1 MRWSKFQ
8 INLGLAVLLALLT
21 LCSAALQDQ
30 SPSPAPL
37 PVPAASPGGAANS
50 KPAQP
55 EPFVMIDPSHGGE
68 DKGVIFS
75 SRIMEKDVTLTLA
88 RGLRNELQQRGI
100 SARLLREGDTTLSLE
115 RRAEISN
122 QQRPAL
128 YIALHAGGPGSGFRV
143 YSALLPAHQPNTG
156 NFISWDSAQAAS
168 LERSLYVAKT
178 ITVELKRKEL
188 RSSNLQAFLRPLNNV
203 LAPAI
208 AVEFAVNRNDARSLD
223 SLKTQSSTVSALAS
237 AIAQSRMLWGVHK

>member
-1 MRWSKFQ
+1 MRWSKIQ

-21 LCSAALQDQ
+21 LCCAALQDR
-30 SPSPAPL
+30 SPSPEPM
-37 PVPAASPGGAANS
+37 PVPAASPKGATS
-50 KPAQP
+50 TKPTQP

-68 DKGVIFS
+68 DKGVIFT

-88 RGLRNELQQRGI
+88 RGLRKELQERGI
-100 SARLLREGDTTLSLE
+100 DARLLREGDTTLSLE
-115 RRAEISN
+115 HRAEISN

-128 YIALHAGGPGSGFRV
+128 YVALHAGEPGSGIRV
-143 YSALLPAHQPNTG
+143 YSALLPAHQPNAG
-156 NFISWDSAQAAS
+156 NFVSWDSAQAAS
-168 LERSLYVAKT
+168 LERSLYIAKT
-178 ITVELKRKEL
+178 IAAELKRKEV

-223 SLKTQSSTVSALAS
+223 SMKAQSSTVSALAS
-237 AIAQSRMLWGVHK
+237 AIAQSRMHWGAHK